1 MHIMAGVMALAVQAA
16 DVAPARA
23 TSHTG
28 DAKQGNGTAAP
39 SASHTQAPALAAPP
53 LTASALQQAAHT
65 LPGLPAEIQAAYA
78 ARGWKPYWMTSQASQ
93 ADRIADLT
101 AALTQAEA
109 HGLTLPALHGSQTES
124 PATYEL
130 TLSWAAAT
138 MARALSYG
146 ALTSPASDAER
157 VAPPSLA
164 SLLDQVASAA
174 SPGSNILH
182 RVPQT
187 PLYTTMLAALA
198 KSREV
203 AARESWPKVPT
214 SGKLTPG
221 DDAAEV
227 PDFRRRLAASNA
239 YHADDATMASTLY
252 DETLAA
258 AIKVFQDEHGLEPDG
273 VIGKSTREAL
283 NMSPAMRVDQLK
295 ANLDR
300 LRWLPDHLSDR
311 YLLVNIAG
319 FEAWLF
325 NKGAVEMS
333 TPVIVGKDQQQTPSF
348 SNAIRSVEFNP
359 SWEVPRSIAMKEIL
373 PKLAKDHGYLAK
385 EDMEVYEGWE
395 NGGQVINPDSVDWA
409 SLARNDRLPYRFRQ
423 KPGPKNS
430 LGRVKLLFPNSYDVY
445 LHDTPSRGLFN
456 RRVRAF
462 SHGCMRVGKPLELAS
477 VVLGMP
483 LDKVQEAVSSGKQI
497 RHKVTDPLPIHITYL
512 TSWADP
518 GNGAIR
524 YGSDVYGR
532 DAALIAQF
540 HPAGKSSDDDLDS
553 GILKARAV
561 LAHSGQPPVAE
572 TPVAEAAPAGLPAV
586 PEASAQA
593 PVTDTTAPPT
603 NAVAPAPAQE
613 APAPALPAA
622 GAPKADAQKA
632 AAPQAE
638 AQKVDPPKA
647 EPPKAAP
654 AQAPAKVAMIP
665 DVPPRKVN
673 PPAAAA
679 APARPAHD
687 TVPTAKKPPEQSKVE
702 AEAVPSVTAS
712 TETVA
717 ASTSPETATAPTQ
730 ATPESKEGFFSF
742 IKPAEKNIL
751 SQ

>member
-1 MHIMAGVMALAVQAA
+1 MHIMAGVVALAVQAA
-16 DVAPARA
+16 SMAPAQA
-23 TSHTG
+23 TSHAG
-28 DAKQGNGTAAP
+28 DAKPANGTAPP
-39 SASHTQAPALAAPP
+39 SASAHTQVASPP
-53 LTASALQQAAHT
+53 SLTGSALQQAAHAM
-65 LPGLPAEIQAAYA
+65 PGLPAEIQAAYA
-78 ARGWKPYWMTSQASQ
+78 ARGWKPYWITSQANQ

-146 ALTSPASDAER
+146 ALNSPASDAER
-157 VAPPSLA
+157 VAPASLA

-187 PLYTTMLAALA
+187 PLYATMMAALA

-203 AARESWPKVPT
+203 AARESWPKVPA

-497 RHKVTDPLPIHITYL
+497 RHKVADPLPIHITYL

-561 LAHSGQPPVAE
+561 LAHSGQPPVAV
-572 TPVAEAAPAGLPAV
+572 TEAAAEVPAQTAV
-586 PEASAQA
+586 PEVAAPSAHPVPPPPQA
-593 PVTDTTAPPT
+593 G
-603 NAVAPAPAQE
+603 E
-613 APAPALPAA
+613 
-622 GAPKADAQKA
+622 APKADTQKV

-638 AQKVDPPKA
+638 PQKVDPPKVDA
-647 EPPKAAP
+647 PKADTPKAAS

-665 DVPPRKVN
+665 DVPPRKAN
-673 PPAAAA
+673 PPVAAA
-679 APARPAHD
+679 APARPPHD
-687 TVPTAKKPPEQSKVE
+687 AVPAAKKPPEQGKVE
-702 AEAVPSVTAS
+702 AEEAPAITAS

-717 ASTSPETATAPTQ
+717 APASSETATAPTQ
-730 ATPESKEGFFSF
+730 APPESKDGFFSF
-742 IKPAEKNIL
+742 IKPAEKPIL